1 MPARFLHG
9 IMSLIRM
16 GIMLNLNLNNWY
28 QNTETCFLFKG
39 WVSCFWIS
47 GFFVDRK
54 NHFQSLAAS
63 QVCSENC
70 LFLPWAQGPARPL
83 LSPCFVFCCS
93 AHLPRLEFLWSLTQQ
108 MFVKHL
114 LGVRQDN
121 PFAFTGFVLDE
132 GKLATI
138 TEASSHHTLDVRMD
152 LAG

>member
-1 MPARFLHG
+1 MPAHFLHR
-9 IMSLIRM
+9 IMSLIRI

-28 QNTETCFLFKG
+28 QNTKTCFLFKG

-83 LSPCFVFCCS
+83 LSPCLVFFRS
-93 AHLPRLEFLWSLTQQ
+93 THLTHLELLWSLTQQ

-121 PFAFTGFVLDE
+121 TFAFSGFIFDE
-132 GKLATI
+132 VKLVTI
-138 TEASSHHTLDVRMD
+138 TDASSQHTLEGQMLRWT
-152 LAG
+152 